1 MPFVLGAQL
10 CVLTVFCYL
19 TGIYGTSAASCG
31 CLSLIIPV
39 HVDIMIPKN
48 PADPFGGLKSNAS
61 SLRPLNVTYD
71 VFGVFCQTNTVPPKN
86 ADVIQ
91 LLFHGFTYTQQYWS
105 PPTEEFRNYSY
116 TAFACDRGMST
127 LAIDWVGVGLSSR
140 PTNASD
146 MQYATGSAVASQLAN
161 RLKTTSI
168 LPGVQPFK
176 RVIGIGHSAGSV
188 LLNFGAIFE
197 GARFPFDGL
206 ILTAGLIVQPSTT
219 SEIPST
225 FTSARDDTPL
235 RWRTLDPD
243 YITTSNR
250 SLFYPANPT
259 SFSPRMLIFDTLT
272 KDVGSL
278 ASLLQLGSNSLA
290 AEYTGPV
297 AKVVGSEDQAL
308 CADGRCADVAA
319 LNATESVL
327 WPEAKSFEVVVA
339 QGSGHDMNLDFFA
352 DGPFNTFVNF
362 VEQFTAV

>member
-10 CVLTVFCYL
+10 CVLIVFSYL
-19 TGIYGTSAASCG
+19 TSIYGASAASCG
-31 CLSLIIPV
+31 CSSLIIPV
-39 HVDIMIPKN
+39 HVDILIPKD

-61 SLRPLNVTYD
+61 SLRHLDATYD
-71 VFGVFCQTNTVPPKN
+71 VFGAFCQPNTGSPKN

-140 PTNASD
+140 PANASD
-146 MQYATGSAVASQLAN
+146 
-161 RLKTTSI
+161 TTSI
-168 LPGVQPFK
+168 LPGVRPFK
-176 RVIGIGHSAGSV
+176 KIIGIGHSAGSV

-206 ILTAGLIVQPSTT
+206 ILTAGLIVQPTT
-219 SEIPST
+219 MSGIPSM

-235 RWRTLDPD
+235 RWGTLDPN

-250 SLFYPANPT
+250 SIFYPANTT

-278 ASLLQLGSNSLA
+278 ASLLQLGSNSLTA
-290 AEYTGPV
+290 HYTGHV

-308 CADGRCADVAA
+308 CTDGRCADVAA
-319 LNATESVL
+319 LNSVESVL

-352 DGPFNTFVNF
+352 DGPFNIFVDF
-362 VEQFTAV
+362 VEQFTTV

>member
-1 MPFVLGAQL
+1 
-10 CVLTVFCYL
+10 
-19 TGIYGTSAASCG
+19 SAASCG
-31 CLSLIIPV
+31 CSSLIIPV
-39 HVDIMIPKN
+39 HVDILIPKD
-48 PADPFGGLKSNAS
+48 PADPFGGLKSNAR
-61 SLRPLNVTYD
+61 SLRRLNATYN
-71 VFGVFCQTNTVPPKN
+71 VFGVFCQPNTVPPKN
-86 ADVIQ
+86 AGQFNDVIQ

-146 MQYATGSAVASQLAN
+146 VQYATSSAVASQLAH

-168 LPGVQPFK
+168 LPGVRPFK
-176 RVIGIGHSAGSV
+176 KIIGIGYSAGST
-188 LLNFGAIFE
+188 LLNFGAILE

-206 ILTAGLIVQPSTT
+206 ILTAGLIVQPTT
-219 SEIPST
+219 MSGIPSM

-235 RWRTLDPD
+235 RWGTLDPN

-250 SLFYPANPT
+250 SIFYPANPA

-278 ASLLQLGSNSLA
+278 ASLLQLGSNSLTA
-290 AEYTGPV
+290 HYTGPV

-308 CADGRCADVAA
+308 CTDGRCADVAA
-319 LNATESVL
+319 LNAVESVL

-352 DGPFNTFVNF
+352 DGPFNIFVDF
-362 VEQFTAV
+362 VEQFTTV